1 MVGKAL
7 RIAVKAH
14 RGQREGNGLPYVW
27 HPIRIMLQMRT
38 DDERIVA
45 LLHDVV
51 EHADWTFNDL
61 RKKGFRGKIV
71 RAVEH
76 LTKRPGEAYDAY
88 IKRLGPHRL
97 ARAVKIGDLRDNLA
111 QCLGPKPTADDRR
124 RIAKYRAALRTL
136 GAKRVRKAK
145 RWIKE

>member
-1 MVGKAL
+1 MMLGKAL

-38 DDERIVA
+38 NEERIVA

-51 EHADWTFNDL
+51 EHTDWTFNGL
-61 RKKGFRGKIV
+61 RRKGFRGKIV

-76 LTKRPGEAYDAY
+76 LTKKPGEAYDTY
-88 IKRLGPHRL
+88 IARVRPRRL
-97 ARAVKIGDLRDNLA
+97 ARAVKIGDLRDNLT
-111 QCLGPKPTADDRR
+111 QCLGPKPTADDRM
-124 RIAKYRAALRTL
+124 RIAKYRAALRKL
-136 GAKRVRKAK
+136 GAKRVK
-145 RWIKE
+145 R